1 MKQALKL
8 VRDSMYDRVKVEE
21 VFELSVLVAVFF
33 ITLLAI
39 APII

>member
-1 MKQALKL
+1 MRQALKL
-8 VRDSMYDRVKVEE
+8 VRDSMYSRVKVEE

-39 APII
+39 APIV